1 MELSVADVARLL
13 KVNEQQV
20 DEWIRHD
27 RLPGYTV
34 QDILRFNRDEVLEWA
49 ATHHVK
55 VSLASGSELIPSPGI
70 AQAIERGG
78 IFYQV
83 PGATR
88 EAVLHEVAQR
98 LPLPPGSDR
107 ELFEHMLVAREIAN
121 PTGIGDGI
129 AIPHVNTP
137 LIIPGGRS
145 TMSLA
150 FLAQPVP
157 WYAGDQQPVFCLFTL
172 ISPTVS
178 EHLMRLAGLA
188 NLLQNRE
195 FIALLRER
203 PAADVLLR
211 RLREFERPEP
221 PSGKEQP

>member
-20 DEWIRHD
+20 DDWIRHD

-34 QDILRFNRDEVLEWA
+34 QDVLRFNRDEVLEWA

-55 VSLASGSELIPSPGI
+55 VSLASGGESLPSGGI
-70 AQAIERGG
+70 VQALERGG
-78 IFYQV
+78 VFFQV
-83 PGATR
+83 PGDTR

-145 TMSLA
+145 SISLL
-150 FLAQPVP
+150 FLNHPVQ
-157 WYAGDQQPVFCLFTL
+157 WYAGDRQPVFCLFVL

-178 EHLMRLAGLA
+178 EHLSRLASLA
-188 NLLQNRE
+188 NLLQIKE
-195 FIALLRER
+195 FIALLQKR
-203 PAADVLLR
+203 PAIDELLTK
-211 RLREFERPEP
+211 LRGWERPEP
-221 PSGKEQP
+221 VAGKEQP